1 MNSFSEKILV
11 CAKGPFWAQKWR
23 ILKTLDPRLIFLKK
37 FCIMTGANRQMKI
50 VLMIFPKKL
59 LFGANGPFWA
69 PRWCIIITLDQLQ
82 DFFKNFAPVAD
93 RYTKIILMAVLKKI
107 LFGANGPFRTQN
119 CASSQ
124 LWICRKNYFTTL
136 HNERGQ
142 ERHEN
147 YINGFSEENHIHGNL
162 VILAQRQ
169 YGVLITLY
177 QLASFFY

>member
-1 MNSFSEKILV
+1 
-11 CAKGPFWAQKWR
+11 
-23 ILKTLDPRLIFLKK
+23 
-37 FCIMTGANRQMKI
+37 MTGANRQMKI
-50 VLMIFPKKL
+50 VLMIFPKKP

-107 LFGANGPFRTQN
+107 LFGANGSFRTQN

-142 ERHEN
+142 ERHGN
-147 YINGFSEENHIHGNL
+147 YITGVFEKCLIRGSL
-162 VILAQRQ
+162 VILAQKRYIRPQ
-169 YGVLITLY
+169 NFRSQNFFLY
-177 QLASFFY
+177 NI